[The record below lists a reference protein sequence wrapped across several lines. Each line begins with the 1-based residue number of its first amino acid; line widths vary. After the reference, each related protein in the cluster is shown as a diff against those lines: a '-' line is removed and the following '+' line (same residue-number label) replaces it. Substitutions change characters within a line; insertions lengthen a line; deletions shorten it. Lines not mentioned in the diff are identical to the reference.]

1 MHIIIN
7 VGECDSKSYER
18 YPQYNFM
25 LSMLSVIFESLVVFI
40 KVGSPVASTNEAN
53 HYEIKS
59 AGVKICFGPK
69 PPMII
74 HNSGVYFI

>member
-7 VGECDSKSYER
+7 VGECESKSYER

-25 LSMLSVIFESLVVFI
+25 LSILSVIFESLFFFFI
-40 KVGSPVASTNEAN
+40 KVGSPVASTKETN

-59 AGVKICFGPK
+59 AEVKIFFGPK
-69 PPMII
+69 PPMIQI
-74 HNSGVYFI
+74 HI